1 MKKILGIDGSKGG
14 WIAVKQCLNHED
26 HTEIDFRENLIE
38 LLTPDIKLAI
48 IDMPVGL
55 DKNPQKGGRLVDK
68 EARKILD
75 KRKSSIFNAPCRVIL
90 NAANYAEAN
99 SLSKKNGLGISKQS
113 WNLVPKIKEL
123 DKVLRKKKRPKNYE

>member
-14 WIAVKQCLNHED
+14 WIAVKQCVNHED

-68 EARKILD
+68 DCLLYTSPSPRD
-75 KRKSSIFNAPCRVIL
+75 KRQSRMPSSA
-90 NAANYAEAN
+90 
-99 SLSKKNGLGISKQS
+99 
-113 WNLVPKIKEL
+113 
-123 DKVLRKKKRPKNYE
+123 

>member
-1 MKKILGIDGSKGG
+1 MKTILKLIFK
-14 WIAVKQCLNHED
+14 N
-26 HTEIDFRENLIE
+26 NLIE

-75 KRKSSIFNAPCRVIL
+75 LENQVSL
-90 NAANYAEAN
+90 MLHAE
-99 SLSKKNGLGISKQS
+99 LF
-113 WNLVPKIKEL
+113 
-123 DKVLRKKKRPKNYE
+123 